1 MFILTTKKGGVYSVP
16 DKDKNKIVQ
25 CFEERDDAERY
36 KSLLEADDYKPD
48 LHLQELE
55 LDLVAMQCSYYGYQY
70 TVIPPDVLVIPPTI
84 KE

>member
-1 MFILTTKKGGVYSVP
+1 MFILTTQKGGVYSVP

-48 LHLQELE
+48 LHLQEIE
-55 LDLVAMQCSYYGYQY
+55 QDLVAMQCSNYGYQY

>member
-16 DKDKNKIVQ
+16 DKNKKKIVQ

-36 KSLLEADDYKPD
+36 KALLEADDYKPD
-48 LHLQELE
+48 LHLQEIE
-55 LDLVAMQCSYYGYQY
+55 QDLVAMQCSNYGYQY
-70 TVIPPDVLVIPPTI
+70 TIISPDVLVIPPTT